1 MKDNKVYVITTP
13 RGKALVRTTL
23 RGPENG
29 GYGYT
34 VTEGWMYR
42 KAARAVS
49 EIYAVEHQG
58 EQDEEHTRAG
68 NGRCSRRKSRTTRLR
83 SRTKTTG
90 TRGGRASRGRLAW
103 DGIALQRPMRGY
115 GVGYKRGETGHHL
128 FGRQRGTRSRTG
140 PGGASCLRPRRGTR
154 D

>member
-1 MKDNKVYVITTP
+1 MAIRLRKGGCT
-13 RGKALVRTTL
+13 GKPPVLYLKST
-23 RGPENG
+23 
-29 GYGYT
+29 
-34 VTEGWMYR
+34 
-42 KAARAVS
+42 
-49 EIYAVEHQG
+49 AVEHQG

-115 GVGYKRGETGHHL
+115 GVGHKRGK
-128 FGRQRGTRSRTG
+128 RGTICLAVSVAL
-140 PGGASCLRPRRGTR
+140 GAAQDQVGLAVFVRDEARETELPTR
-154 D
+154 